1 MGFSTLVD
9 IFGSTIIGSVLFLIL
24 LRTNDASVE
33 NTYQNGGEL
42 IIQQNLVDAVQLIE
56 YDFRKI
62 GYCADWTQVPDPS
75 QAILSADSTSIC
87 FLSDVDSDSDIDTV
101 KYFLGSLDELTVTPN
116 PRDRLLYRVING
128 AEPRGSNLGIT
139 QFDILYFDALGNEID
154 LPVTVPG
161 EIYTMQINV
170 TVENTTGYNN
180 EYTTA
185 YWRQIRLAARNL
197 KNR

>member
-9 IFGSTIIGSVLFLIL
+9 IFGSTIIGSILFLIL
-24 LRTNDASVE
+24 LRTNDASIE

-42 IIQQNLVDAVQLIE
+42 VIQQNLVDAVQLIE

-75 QAILSADSTSIC
+75 QVILSADETSIS

-101 KYFLGSLDELTVTPN
+101 TYFLGSPDELTETPN
-116 PRDRLLYRVING
+116 PNDRLLYRVINDE
-128 AEPRGSNLGIT
+128 EPRGSNLGIT
-139 QFDILYFDALGNEID
+139 QFEITYFDVLGNEIN

-170 TVENTTGYNN
+170 TVEHTTGYNN
-180 EYTTA
+180 EYNTA

>member
-75 QAILSADSTSIC
+75 QAILSADSTSIS

-101 KYFLGSLDELTVTPN
+101 KYFLGSPDELTVTPN

-139 QFDILYFDALGNEID
+139 QFELLYFDALGNEID